1 MNDQLLQQLLL
12 RAEVPP
18 PPGGWNAV
26 AEELDVQ
33 KTLLPFSSAL
43 NALEITAPEKV
54 WNEISGSATTDALQ
68 EWKNP
73 LQHLNVTPPTNDWGT
88 IETRLNDQSLQQK
101 LEDLKIPAPSAAWK
115 NIEEHL
121 ESKPSANVLP
131 LHNRKRLMLQ
141 LAAAAVI
148 TGVVLMGGYWMLRQT
163 QPGDTNVVL
172 QAPPVQKQPQKIN
185 ESTVRTAAEPAAEV
199 PAKSKAVVSRKKVT
213 APGTVASDNVT
224 DHIVT
229 LSPSAAT
236 VMHAH
241 QIRKKPV
248 SINNSG
254 FQENKYLVV
263 IDSKGELVR
272 VTRKLIQMKCLE
284 GNPQELET
292 ELTAALQSRN
302 CDNQIKKWQEK
313 IAQSAALSSGGFPI
327 DIHEVIQT
335 TER

>member
-12 RAEVPP
+12 RAEVSP

-26 AEELDVQ
+26 AEELDAQ

-73 LQHLNVTPPTNDWGT
+73 LQHLNITPPTNVWDT
-88 IETRLNDQSLQQK
+88 IETRLNDQLLQQK

-141 LAAAAVI
+141 LAAAIV
-148 TGVVLMGGYWMLRQT
+148 TGVVLLGGYRMLRQT

-172 QAPPVQKQPQKIN
+172 QAPPVQQQPQKIN
-185 ESTVRTAAEPAAEV
+185 ESTVPAAAEPAAEV

-213 APGTVASDNVT
+213 APGTGATENVA

-229 LSPSAAT
+229 LSPTAAT

-263 IDSKGELVR
+263 LDSKGELVR